1 MNTDKTEKLSL
12 MTELIKLARTDKDV
26 REAEHQFL
34 MAIALQLQI
43 TPEEFTS
50 LFDQYIDFTPPVNE
64 FDRILQLQRL
74 ILLSNVDLQNNQ
86 EETAFIREAGIKMG
100 LNSLAVDEVLN
111 RIHDYENKI
120 IPPDKL
126 IEIFTRNYN

>member
-1 MNTDKTEKLSL
+1 MNTDRTEKLSL
-12 MTELIKLARTDKDV
+12 MTELIKLARVDQDV
-26 REAEHQFL
+26 REAEYQFL

-43 TPEEFTS
+43 TPEEFKA

-74 ILLSNVDLQNNQ
+74 ILLSNIDLQNSDK
-86 EETAFIREAGIKMG
+86 ELALIREMGVNMG
-100 LNSLAVDEVLN
+100 LNPMAINEVLQ
-111 RIHDYENKI
+111 RMHDYENKI

-126 IEIFTRNYN
+126 IEIFTRSYN